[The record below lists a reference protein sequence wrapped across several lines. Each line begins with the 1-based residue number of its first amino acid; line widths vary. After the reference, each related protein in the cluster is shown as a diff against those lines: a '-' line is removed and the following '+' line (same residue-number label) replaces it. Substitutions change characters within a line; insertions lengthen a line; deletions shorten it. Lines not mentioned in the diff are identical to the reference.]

1 MVAVP
6 SPQVLLLGRQT
17 GHDRVLEAG
26 QPKDLMYH
34 LGVVHP
40 RRRPL
45 RGSWFVSIQMD
56 EGVEDDRYSGVP

>member
-1 MVAVP
+1 MVAVL
-6 SPQVLLLGRQT
+6 SPQVPLLGGQT
-17 GHDRVLEAG
+17 GHDGVIGAG
-26 QPKDLMYH
+26 QPKYLMYH